1 MGIHWHSGTRVMKAN
16 NIGRAALLVGI
27 GLVSGIALTLFSMD
41 ESGWWQGEQ
50 ELDMPLFDTDINEV
64 RSFTYL
70 TSSMTLTAQRSK
82 ASSPFA
88 IQVTYTDN
96 RPPEH
101 CLSSSDL
108 NGVLSSFAHSKV
120 KKQIHI
126 KEMESKYPTTLG
138 YVDVKDVVIGEP
150 IAPWRLFESNDHTA
164 IAVEKLF
171 TTVETDIT
179 PATIMK
185 LEAGCKELGN
195 H

>member
-1 MGIHWHSGTRVMKAN
+1 MKAV

-27 GLVSGIALTLFSMD
+27 GLVSGIALTIFSMD
-41 ESGWWQGEQ
+41 ESGWRQGEQ
-50 ELDMPLFDTDINEV
+50 ELSAPLFDTNMNEV

-70 TSSMTLTAQRSK
+70 TTSMTLTAQRSK

-108 NGVLSSFAHSKV
+108 NGVLTSFAHSKV

-138 YVDVKDVVIGEP
+138 YIDVKDVVIGEP
-150 IAPWRLFESNDHTA
+150 IAPWRLFESNDHSV

-171 TTVETDIT
+171 TTFETDIT
-179 PATIMK
+179 PATIKK
-185 LEAGCKELGN
+185 LETGCTELAEK
-195 H
+195 